1 MIDSALVLLSGGLDS
16 AYALTVAA
24 REAKRVLTLTVLYG
38 QASEQRELAAAKK
51 LSVCYGATHES
62 IAMPF
67 MGGVQGHPFFDAG
80 ASMPEP
86 TALDDAKITK
96 ASADAVWV
104 PNRNGVFLNVAAAI
118 AEARGASAVYV
129 GFNREEAATFPD
141 NSIAFVEATN
151 AALAFSTR
159 ESVRIEAPAATL
171 DKTAIVAELVLLGFD
186 FSLLWSCYRGGETM
200 CGLCE
205 SCRRLKRALTSVLT
219 INQQELFLS

>member
-38 QASEQRELAAAKK
+38 QASEQRELAAAQK
-51 LSVCYGATHES
+51 LSGRYGATHES

-67 MGGVQGHPFFDAG
+67 MGGVKGHPFFDSG
-80 ASMPEP
+80 VSMPEP
-86 TALDDAKITK
+86 TALDDTKITK

-141 NSIAFVEATN
+141 NSIAFLAATN
-151 AALAFSTR
+151 TALTFSTR
-159 ESVRIEAPAATL
+159 ERVRVEAPAAKL
-171 DKTAIVAELVLLGFD
+171 DKTAIVAELATIGFD

-205 SCRRLKRALTSVLT
+205 SCRRLKRALASVPK
-219 INQQELFLS
+219 INQRELFHS

>member
-1 MIDSALVLLSGGLDS
+1 MIDYALVLLSGGLDS

-24 REAKRVLTLTVLYG
+24 SQAKRVLTLTVLYG

-51 LSVCYGATHES
+51 LSGRYGATHES
-62 IAMPF
+62 IALPF
-67 MGGVQGHPFFDAG
+67 LGGMKGHPFFDVG
-80 ASMPEP
+80 VRMPEP
-86 TALDDAKITK
+86 TALDDAKMTK

-129 GFNREEAATFPD
+129 GFNCEEAATFPD
-141 NSIAFVEATN
+141 NSVAFLDATN

-159 ESVRIEAPAATL
+159 ERVRIEAPAAAVN
-171 DKTAIVAELVLLGFD
+171 KTVIVAELAAVGFD

-205 SCRRLKRALTSVLT
+205 SCRRLKRALGSVPQ
-219 INQQELFLS
+219 INQQELFHS